1 MDPEDAKIIALARA
15 SRVRTSAA
23 EGACVRDLDGRTYA
37 ACTVVL
43 PSLSLSAV
51 QVAVA
56 MAVSSGAEGLEA
68 VAVLTDADSV
78 TRSDLA
84 AVRDLAGAGISV
96 FRCDPTGRVVERVA
110 AP

>member
-15 SRVRTSAA
+15 SRVRTNAA
-23 EGACVRDLDGRTYA
+23 EGASVRDLDGRTYA
-37 ACTVVL
+37 ASTVAL

-68 VAVLTDADSV
+68 VAVVTDADSL
-78 TRSDLA
+78 TRSDLT
-84 AVRDLAGAGISV
+84 AVRDLAGSGISV
-96 FRCDPTGRVVERVA
+96 FRCDPTGAVVERVA
-110 AP
+110 AS